1 MSTLINIIA
10 YIVRV
15 ALLAVVL
22 VLRSVPSHNNKHQN
36 NNNTNNAPSVA
47 TVDAFRSLPSSAV
60 VSHRKT
66 KPTNTYNWNSNTNNL
81 LFVGNTH
88 HHHHYNPKKKKKKM
102 VDDDTTTSATTRTNT
117 NSTSTNQKKT
127 KNVRTMTPLPPHH
140 ARGIIFDI
148 DGTLADSW
156 KLGYEATNVVLQRNN
171 ISPISA
177 EIYHSHTRYA
187 TPERLA
193 RHAGLRPP
201 TDTETNMTTVTNTNT
216 NTDSNFYR
224 TGQQL
229 GQQFD
234 DLYVDLVTT
243 ETAGYYAGITE
254 LLTLLQTTQRRD
266 SNSSSSSSTVKLGAL
281 TNACVAYAHAVLQI
295 NDATIQNANNTEST
309 TSLYQ
314 SFVTIH
320 GADTVAEPKPSPAG
334 LLQCCHELH
343 LRPHEEC
350 LYIGD
355 SPSDA
360 LVRTG
365 QRRCL

>member
-1 MSTLINIIA
+1 M
-10 YIVRV
+10 
-15 ALLAVVL
+15 
-22 VLRSVPSHNNKHQN
+22 
-36 NNNTNNAPSVA
+36 
-47 TVDAFRSLPSSAV
+47 
-60 VSHRKT
+60 
-66 KPTNTYNWNSNTNNL
+66 
-81 LFVGNTH
+81 
-88 HHHHYNPKKKKKKM
+88 
-102 VDDDTTTSATTRTNT
+102 TS
-117 NSTSTNQKKT
+117 
-127 KNVRTMTPLPPHH
+127 LPPHH

-193 RHAGLRPP
+193 RHAGLTP
-201 TDTETNMTTVTNTNT
+201 TSTN
-216 NTDSNFYR
+216 FQER
-224 TGQQL
+224 GQQL

>member
-1 MSTLINIIA
+1 MSIIINIIA
-10 YIVRV
+10 PIVRV
-15 ALLAVVL
+15 VLLAVVL
-22 VLRSVPSHNNKHQN
+22 VLRSVPSNNNKHHN
-36 NNNTNNAPSVA
+36 NNNTNTAPSVA

-88 HHHHYNPKKKKKKM
+88 HHHHYNPKKKKKKKM
-102 VDDDTTTSATTRTNT
+102 VDDDTTTSAITRTNT
-117 NSTSTNQKKT
+117 NNTSTNQKKT

-193 RHAGLRPP
+193 RHAGLTP
-201 TDTETNMTTVTNTNT
+201 TSTN
-216 NTDSNFYR
+216 FQER
-224 TGQQL
+224 GQQL

-334 LLQCCHELH
+334 LLQCCHELQ

>member
-1 MSTLINIIA
+1 MSIIINIIA
-10 YIVRV
+10 PIVRV
-15 ALLAVVL
+15 VLLAVVL
-22 VLRSVPSHNNKHQN
+22 VLRSVPSNNNKHHN
-36 NNNTNNAPSVA
+36 NNNTNTAPSVA

-88 HHHHYNPKKKKKKM
+88 HHHHYNPKKKKKKKM
-102 VDDDTTTSATTRTNT
+102 VDDDTTTSAITRTNT
-117 NSTSTNQKKT
+117 NNTSTNQKKT

-193 RHAGLRPP
+193 RHAGLTP
-201 TDTETNMTTVTNTNT
+201 TSTN
-216 NTDSNFYR
+216 FQER
-224 TGQQL
+224 GQQL